1 MASRRRI
8 RVAAALSAAGLVGA
22 GLTACASTS
31 VLTLSVGDCLR
42 SADLAAGQV
51 SDVATV
57 ACSEPHDAEIFAELS
72 LPDGDYPGI
81 QGVRS
86 AAENFCLPALTEWVG
101 VSYLDSD
108 LEVYPLLPTE
118 DSWTGEDD
126 RVILCIAV
134 VSEDVTGTLEGS
146 AR

>member
-8 RVAAALSAAGLVGA
+8 RVTAALSAAVVVA
-22 GLTACASTS
+22 GLAGCSSTS
-31 VLTLSVGDCLR
+31 VLSLNVGDCLR
-42 SADLAAGQV
+42 SAELSGGQV

-57 ACSEPHDAEIFAELS
+57 PCSEAHDAEVFAELS
-72 LPDGDYPGI
+72 LPDGAYPGLEA
-81 QGVRS
+81 VRT
-86 AAENFCLPALTEWVG
+86 AAEDFCLPEFTEWAG
-101 VSYLDSD
+101 ITYLDSGLD
-108 LEVYPLLPTE
+108 VYPLLPTQ

-134 VSEDVTGTLEGS
+134 APEDVTDTLEGS